1 MVGAGGGGGYWDLLA
16 TDSDRKEQAS
26 SASGMDE
33 NMLFYMSGF
42 VPSFSKEGR
51 AKSRVRDPEAKIKTS
66 LKTRRKSW
74 EKSWDNVGKKSFNS
88 QLSIDSGDLEVNA

>member
-1 MVGAGGGGGYWDLLA
+1 LA

-74 EKSWDNVGKKSFNS
+74 EKSWDNVGKNH
-88 QLSIDSGDLEVNA
+88 